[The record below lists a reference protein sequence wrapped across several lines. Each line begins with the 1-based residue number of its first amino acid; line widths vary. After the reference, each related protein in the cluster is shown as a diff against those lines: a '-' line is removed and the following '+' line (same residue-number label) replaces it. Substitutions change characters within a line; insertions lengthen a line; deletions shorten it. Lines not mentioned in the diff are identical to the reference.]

1 MRQDVEF
8 KTLDGVVLR
17 GWFYPPSPPAE
28 GFPVVV
34 MSHGFSAVK
43 EMYLDSYAEV
53 FSRAGLGVLVY
64 DNRGLG
70 ASGGEPRQQI
80 DRVLQIRDY
89 SDAIT
94 FAQTLPGADPERIG
108 IWGSSFS
115 GGNVLVVAATDRR
128 VKCVVSQVPATH
140 RIETLRMAAG
150 RQDHFTEERR
160 RLQAGQ
166 APTMVPVVSADP
178 TTACVLSTADSLAWF
193 TETAKSRAPA
203 WRNEVTRLSLDL
215 GRLVHPGDYAPFI
228 APTPLLMIVAEDDA
242 LTPAPS
248 AVEAFDRAVQPKRLV
263 MLPGGHFDPYV
274 SRFPQSSAAARDWFV
289 QHLDVTK
296 SLSVPRSRTV
306 SADRPVLDR
315 RPDMSR
321 ADRGL

>member
-1 MRQDVEF
+1 MRRDVEF

-17 GWFYPPSPPAE
+17 GWFYQPSPLID

-64 DNRGLG
+64 DNRNLG
-70 ASGGEPRQQI
+70 ASEGEPRQQI

-128 VKCVVSQVPATH
+128 VKCVVSQVPATD
-140 RIETLRMAAG
+140 RIDALRMAAG
-150 RQDHFTEERR
+150 RQDLITEERR
-160 RLQAGQ
+160 RVLAGRP
-166 APTMVPVVSADP
+166 PTMVPIVSADSSA
-178 TTACVLSTADSLAWF
+178 ACVLPTEDSWAWF
-193 TETAKSRAPA
+193 TEAAQRRAPA
-203 WRNEVTRLSLDL
+203 WRNEVTRLSMDL
-215 GRLVHPGDYAPFI
+215 GRTVHPGDYTPFI
-228 APTPLLMIVAEDDA
+228 GPTPLLMIVAENDA
-242 LTPAPS
+242 LTPAAS
-248 AVEAFDRAVQPKRLV
+248 AVEAFERAVQPKRLV

-274 SRFPQSSAAARDWFV
+274 SGFAQSSAAARDWFV
-289 QHLDVTK
+289 QHLAAGEALP
-296 SLSVPRSRTV
+296 SQRA
-306 SADRPVLDR
+306 SA
-315 RPDMSR
+315 
-321 ADRGL
+321 A

>member
-1 MRQDVEF
+1 
-8 KTLDGVVLR
+8 
-17 GWFYPPSPPAE
+17 
-28 GFPVVV
+28 
-34 MSHGFSAVK
+34 
-43 EMYLDSYAEV
+43 V

-64 DNRGLG
+64 DNRNLG

-80 DRVLQIRDY
+80 DRVMQVRDY

-140 RIETLRMAAG
+140 RIETLRMAAT
-150 RQDHFTEERR
+150 RQDLLNEERR
-160 RLQAGQ
+160 RVLAGQ
-166 APTMVPVVSADP
+166 PPAMIPVVSDDP
-178 TTACVLSTADSLAWF
+178 AIACVLPTADSLAWF

-203 WRNEVTRLSLDL
+203 WRNEITRLSMDL
-215 GRLVHPGDYAPFI
+215 GRLVHPGDYTPFI

-242 LTPAPS
+242 LTPAAS
-248 AVEAFDRAVQPKRLV
+248 AVEAFDRAAEPKRLV

-289 QHLDVTK
+289 QHLGVKEGLATGR
-296 SLSVPRSRTV
+296 LS
-306 SADRPVLDR
+306 A
-315 RPDMSR
+315 
-321 ADRGL
+321 A